1 MILKVDNFNDSP
13 LTLTV
18 EKSLPK
24 YYKIKTGHGVTINEL
39 GRITITIQ
47 PSDYLTVTLDFR
59 PIVPGEVD
67 DFVDIVSTSGNVFKV
82 LLLFFGRIYKKLI
95 DNEGL

>member
-1 MILKVDNFNDSP
+1 MTQNVTICGTCGSKSQVTLKVDNFNDST

-24 YYKIKTGHGVTINEL
+24 YYKIKSGHGVTINEL
-39 GRITITIQ
+39 GRVTLTIQ
-47 PSDYLTVTLDFR
+47 PSDHLTFTLDFR

-67 DFVDIVSTSGNVFKV
+67 DFIDIVSSSGNVFKV
-82 LLLFFGRIYKKLI
+82 F
-95 DNEGL
+95 